1 MRIGH
6 GYDAHKLVK
15 GSHVVLG
22 GIKIDSEFSI
32 EAHSDGDIIIHS
44 LIDSLLGAAAYG
56 DLGTFFPSED
66 DKYKDISSRK
76 LLKEVVLKLNEDQ
89 YAISNV
95 DITYVGQLPKLNP
108 YIPQIR
114 KNLSEDLEIGIDCVS
129 CKATTTDFLGFE
141 GSKEGVSCHAVAL
154 IKNSF

>member
-6 GYDAHKLVK
+6 GYDAHKLIK
-15 GSHVVLG
+15 GSQVILG

-66 DKYKDISSRK
+66 DQYKGISSRE
-76 LLKEVVLKLNEDQ
+76 LLKEVVRKLTEDRYQ
-89 YAISNV
+89 ISNV
-95 DITYVGQLPKLNP
+95 DITYIGQLPKLNP
-108 YIPQIR
+108 YIAQIR
-114 KNLSEDLEIGIDCVS
+114 KNLSEDLEIGIDRVS
-129 CKATTTDFLGFE
+129 CKATTTDCLGFE
-141 GSKEGVSCHAVAL
+141 GLKEGVSCHAVSL
-154 IKNSF
+154 IKK

>member
-15 GSHVVLG
+15 GSHVTLG

-66 DKYKDISSRK
+66 DKYKDISSRE

-89 YAISNV
+89 YEISNV

-114 KNLSEDLEIGIDCVS
+114 KNLSEDLGIRIDYVS

-141 GSKEGVSCHAVAL
+141 GSKEGVSCHAVSL
-154 IKNSF
+154 IKK

>member
-22 GIKIDSEFSI
+22 GIKIDCEFSI

-56 DLGTFFPSED
+56 DLGTFFPSEND
-66 DKYKDISSRK
+66 QYKDISSRE
-76 LLKEVVLKLNEDQ
+76 LLKEVVRKLKEDQ
-89 YAISNV
+89 YKISNV
-95 DITYVGQLPKLNP
+95 DITYIGQLPKLNP
-108 YIPQIR
+108 HIQQIR
-114 KNLSEDLEIGIDCVS
+114 KNLAEDLEIEIDCVS
-129 CKATTTDFLGFE
+129 CKATTTDSLGFE
-141 GSKEGVSCHAVAL
+141 GLKEGVSCHAVSL
-154 IKNSF
+154 IKK

>member
-66 DKYKDISSRK
+66 DKYKDISSRE

-89 YAISNV
+89 YEISNV

-108 YIPQIR
+108 YIQQIR

-154 IKNSF
+154 IKK

>member
-15 GSHVVLG
+15 GSHVTLG

-56 DLGTFFPSED
+56 DLGAFFPSED
-66 DKYKDISSRK
+66 DQYKDISSRE
-76 LLKEVVLKLNEDQ
+76 LLKEVVLKLKEDQ
-89 YAISNV
+89 YHISNV
-95 DITYVGQLPKLNP
+95 DITYIGQLPKLNP
-108 YIPQIR
+108 YIQQIR
-114 KNLSEDLEIGIDCVS
+114 KNLSEDLEIEIDRVS

-141 GSKEGVSCHAVAL
+141 GSKEGVSCHAVSL
-154 IKNSF
+154 IKK

>member
-22 GIKIDSEFSI
+22 GMKIDSEFSI

-66 DKYKDISSRK
+66 DKYKDISSRE

-89 YAISNV
+89 YEISNV

-114 KNLSEDLEIGIDCVS
+114 KNLSEDLGIRIDYVS

-154 IKNSF
+154 IKK

>member
-6 GYDAHKLVK
+6 GYDAHKLVP
-15 GSHVVLG
+15 GSFIILG
-22 GIKIDSEFSI
+22 GLKIDSDFSI

-66 DKYKDISSRK
+66 DKYKDISSRE

-89 YAISNV
+89 YEISNV

-114 KNLSEDLEIGIDCVS
+114 KNLSEDLGIRIDYVS

>member
-1 MRIGH
+1 MGRNIKMKVSFTLS
-6 GYDAHKLVK
+6 AKKL
-15 GSHVVLG
+15 L
-22 GIKIDSEFSI
+22 SE
-32 EAHSDGDIIIHS
+32 
-44 LIDSLLGAAAYG
+44 
-56 DLGTFFPSED
+56 
-66 DKYKDISSRK
+66 
-76 LLKEVVLKLNEDQ
+76 LKEVHGDDLLFHQSGGCCDGSAPMCYPVKEYTVGNSDVKLGEVDGTPFYINEDQ
-89 YAISNV
+89 YEISNV

-154 IKNSF
+154 IKK

>member
-15 GSHVVLG
+15 GSHVILG

-56 DLGTFFPSED
+56 DLGAFFPSED
-66 DKYKDISSRK
+66 DQYKDISSR
-76 LLKEVVLKLNEDQ
+76 
-89 YAISNV
+89 
-95 DITYVGQLPKLNP
+95 
-108 YIPQIR
+108 
-114 KNLSEDLEIGIDCVS
+114 
-129 CKATTTDFLGFE
+129 
-141 GSKEGVSCHAVAL
+141 
-154 IKNSF
+154 

>member
-15 GSHVVLG
+15 GSHVILG
-22 GIKIDSEFSI
+22 GIRIDSEFSI

-56 DLGTFFPSED
+56 DLGAFFPSED
-66 DKYKDISSRK
+66 DQYKDISSRE
-76 LLKEVVLKLNEDQ
+76 LLKKVVRKLKEDQ
-89 YAISNV
+89 YQISNV
-95 DITYVGQLPKLNP
+95 DITYIGQLPKLNS
-108 YIPQIR
+108 YILQIR
-114 KNLSEDLEIGIDCVS
+114 KNLSEDLGIGIDCVS

-141 GSKEGVSCHAVAL
+141 GSKKGVSCHAVSL
-154 IKNSF
+154 IKK

>member
-6 GYDAHKLVK
+6 GYDAHKLIK
-15 GSHVVLG
+15 GSNVILG

-56 DLGTFFPSED
+56 DLGTFFPSEE
-66 DKYKDISSRK
+66 DKYKDISSRE
-76 LLKEVVLKLNEDQ
+76 LLKEVVLKLKGDQ
-89 YAISNV
+89 YHVSNV
-95 DITYVGQLPKLNP
+95 DITYIGQLPKLNP
-108 YIPQIR
+108 YISQIR
-114 KNLSEDLEIGIDCVS
+114 KNLADDLEIEIDCVS

-141 GSKEGVSCHAVAL
+141 GSKEGVSCHAVSL
-154 IKNSF
+154 IKK

>member
-15 GSHVVLG
+15 GSYVVLG

-66 DKYKDISSRK
+66 DKYKDISSRE

-89 YAISNV
+89 YEISNV
-95 DITYVGQLPKLNP
+95 NITYVGQLPKLNP

-154 IKNSF
+154 IKK

>member
-6 GYDAHKLVK
+6 GYDAHKLVE

-66 DKYKDISSRK
+66 DKYKDISSRE
-76 LLKEVVLKLNEDQ
+76 LLKEVVLKLSEDQ
-89 YAISNV
+89 YEISNV

-141 GSKEGVSCHAVAL
+141 GSKEE
-154 IKNSF
+154 

>member
-6 GYDAHKLVK
+6 GYDAHKLIK
-15 GSHVVLG
+15 GSNVILG

-56 DLGTFFPSED
+56 DLGTFFPSKD
-66 DKYKDISSRK
+66 DQYKDISSRE
-76 LLKEVVLKLNEDQ
+76 LLKKVVLKLKGDQ
-89 YAISNV
+89 YHVSNV
-95 DITYVGQLPKLNP
+95 DITYIGQLPKLNP
-108 YIPQIR
+108 YISQIR
-114 KNLSEDLEIGIDCVS
+114 KNLADDLEIEIDCVS

-141 GSKEGVSCHAVAL
+141 GSKEGVSCHAVSL
-154 IKNSF
+154 IKK

>member
-66 DKYKDISSRK
+66 DKYKDISSRE

-89 YAISNV
+89 YEISNV

-154 IKNSF
+154 IKK

>member
-22 GIKIDSEFSI
+22 GIKIDCEFSI

-66 DKYKDISSRK
+66 DQYKDISSRE
-76 LLKEVVLKLNEDQ
+76 LLKEVVLKLKEDQ
-89 YAISNV
+89 YHVSNV

-108 YIPQIR
+108 YISQIR
-114 KNLSEDLEIGIDCVS
+114 KNLADDLEIDIDCVS

-141 GSKEGVSCHAVAL
+141 GSKEGVSCHAVSL
-154 IKNSF
+154 IKK

>member
-66 DKYKDISSRK
+66 DKYKDISSRE

-89 YAISNV
+89 YEISNV

-129 CKATTTDFLGFE
+129 CKSTTTDFLGFE
-141 GSKEGVSCHAVAL
+141 GSKEGVSCHAVSL

>member
-15 GSHVVLG
+15 GDYVILG

-32 EAHSDGDIIIHS
+32 EAHSDGDIIIHA
-44 LIDSLLGAAAYG
+44 LIDSILGAAAYG

-66 DKYKDISSRK
+66 DQFKNISSRE
-76 LLKEVVLKLNEDQ
+76 LLKEVVLKLKEDQ
-89 YAISNV
+89 YQVSNV
-95 DITYVGQLPKLNP
+95 DITYIGQLPKLNP
-108 YIPQIR
+108 YILQIR
-114 KNLSEDLEIGIDCVS
+114 KNLSDDLEIEVECVS

-141 GSKEGVSCHAVAL
+141 GLKEGVSCHAVSL
-154 IKNSF
+154 IKR

>member
-66 DKYKDISSRK
+66 DKYKDISSRE

-89 YAISNV
+89 YEISNV

-141 GSKEGVSCHAVAL
+141 GSKEGVSCHAVSL

>member
-66 DKYKDISSRK
+66 NQYKGISSRE
-76 LLKEVVLKLNEDQ
+76 LLKEVVRKLIEDQ
-89 YAISNV
+89 YQVSNV

-114 KNLSEDLEIGIDCVS
+114 KNLSEDLEIEISCVS

-141 GSKEGVSCHAVAL
+141 GSKEGVSCHAVSL
-154 IKNSF
+154 IKR

>member
-89 YAISNV
+89 YEISNV

-154 IKNSF
+154 IKK

>member
-6 GYDAHKLVK
+6 GYDAHKLVE

-66 DKYKDISSRK
+66 DKYKDISSRE

-89 YAISNV
+89 YEISNV

-141 GSKEGVSCHAVAL
+141 GSKEGVSCHAVSL

>member
-6 GYDAHKLVK
+6 GYDAHKLIP
-15 GSHVVLG
+15 GTQIILG
-22 GIKIDSEFSI
+22 GMKIDSKFSI

-66 DKYKDISSRK
+66 NQYKDISSRK
-76 LLKEVVLKLNEDQ
+76 LLKEVVIKLKEDQ
-89 YAISNV
+89 YQISNV
-95 DITYVGQLPKLNP
+95 DITYIGQLPKLNI

-114 KNLSEDLEIGIDCVS
+114 RNLSEDLEIEIDCIS

-141 GSKEGVSCHAVAL
+141 GSKEGVSCHAVSL
-154 IKNSF
+154 IKK

>member
-15 GSHVVLG
+15 GSHVTLG

-56 DLGTFFPSED
+56 DLGAFFPSED
-66 DKYKDISSRK
+66 DQYKDISSRE
-76 LLKEVVLKLNEDQ
+76 LLKEVVLKLKEDQ
-89 YAISNV
+89 YHISNV

-108 YIPQIR
+108 YIQSIR
-114 KNLSEDLEIGIDCVS
+114 KNISEDLEIEIGCVS

-141 GSKEGVSCHAVAL
+141 GSKEGVSCHAVSL
-154 IKNSF
+154 IKK

>member
-15 GSHVVLG
+15 GSHVTLG

-66 DKYKDISSRK
+66 DQYKDISSRE
-76 LLKEVVLKLNEDQ
+76 LLKEVVLKLKKDQ
-89 YAISNV
+89 YQISNV

-108 YIPQIR
+108 YIQSIR
-114 KNLSEDLEIGIDCVS
+114 KNISEDLEIEIGCVS

-141 GSKEGVSCHAVAL
+141 GSKEGVSCHAVSL
-154 IKNSF
+154 IKK

>member
-15 GSHVVLG
+15 GSHVILG

-66 DKYKDISSRK
+66 DKYKDISSRE

-89 YAISNV
+89 YEISNV

-114 KNLSEDLEIGIDCVS
+114 KNLSEDLEIGIDYVS

-154 IKNSF
+154 IKK

>member
-15 GSHVVLG
+15 GSHVILG

-56 DLGTFFPSED
+56 DIGTFFPSEE
-66 DKYKDISSRK
+66 DKYKGISSRE
-76 LLKEVVLKLNEDQ
+76 LLKAVVRKLKEDQ
-89 YAISNV
+89 YQVSNV

-108 YIPQIR
+108 YIPEIR
-114 KNLSEDLEIGIDCVS
+114 KNLSEDLEIEIACVS

-141 GSKEGVSCHAVAL
+141 GSKEGVSCHAVSL
-154 IKNSF
+154 IKK

>member
-6 GYDAHKLVK
+6 GYDAHKLIP
-15 GSHVVLG
+15 GTQIILG
-22 GIKIDSEFSI
+22 GMKIDSKFSI

-66 DKYKDISSRK
+66 NQYKDISSRK
-76 LLKEVVLKLNEDQ
+76 LLKEVVIKLKEDQ
-89 YAISNV
+89 YQISNV
-95 DITYVGQLPKLNP
+95 DITYIGQLPKLNI

-114 KNLSEDLEIGIDCVS
+114 RNLSEDLEIEIDCIS
-129 CKATTTDFLGFE
+129 CKATTTDSLGFE
-141 GSKEGVSCHAVAL
+141 GSIEGVSCHAVSL
-154 IKNSF
+154 IKK

>member
-15 GSHVVLG
+15 GSHVTLG

-66 DKYKDISSRK
+66 DQYKGISSRELLRHVVRK
-76 LLKEVVLKLNEDQ
+76 LIEDRYQ
-89 YAISNV
+89 ISNV

-108 YIPQIR
+108 YIQSIR
-114 KNLSEDLEIGIDCVS
+114 KNISEDLEIEIGCVS

-141 GSKEGVSCHAVAL
+141 GSKEGVSCHAVSL
-154 IKNSF
+154 IKK

>member
-15 GSHVVLG
+15 GSYVILG

-44 LIDSLLGAAAYG
+44 LIDSLLGAVAYG

-66 DKYKDISSRK
+66 DQYKGISSRE
-76 LLKEVVLKLNEDQ
+76 LLKEVVRKLIEDQ
-89 YAISNV
+89 YQISNV

-108 YIPQIR
+108 YIQQIR
-114 KNLSEDLEIGIDCVS
+114 KNLSEDLEIEIGFVS

-141 GSKEGVSCHAVAL
+141 GSKEGVSCHAVSL
-154 IKNSF
+154 IKK